1 MPAPEQ
7 RAAAAHL
14 RGERNCAQGGGAV
27 IEERVEDEA
36 PAASALPRPP
46 SPLEMVVSEGEDKK
60 RLQVLKLSLPHRSPP
75 AVCVPLR
82 PRRWPL
88 TVLHAPQELAEQ
100 GAVVWS
106 FDTPAADGGLAAAEK
121 MAKLKKR

>member
-46 SPLEMVVSEGEDKK
+46 SPLEMVSEGEDKK
-60 RLQVLKLSLPHRSPP
+60 RLQVLELSLPHRSPP